1 MALVRDLDL
10 GSVDSGNH
18 VRLDLA
24 VLVIWGG
31 KLKVSSLLF
40 LFFSWKSK
48 YCVFIINVF

>member
-18 VRLDLA
+18 VWLDLA

-31 KLKVSSLLF
+31 KLKLSFAVSF
-40 LFFSWKSK
+40 FFSVGKANI
-48 YCVFIINVF
+48 VFS